1 MSSTSSSRFDLGDH
15 VQDQDLSEE
24 YLSSSSRDY
33 SAGSSPLTT
42 PALSDE
48 EFDFDVPED
57 ALLEERSTTQAPAD
71 GSEKYIMVIGGLGY
85 IGSHTTLELLR
96 EGHNGEC

>member
-1 MSSTSSSRFDLGDH
+1 MSSTSSSRVDLRDH

-48 EFDFDVPED
+48 EFDFDVPSED
-57 ALLEERSTTQAPAD
+57 ALLAPTQVPAD